1 MLGRATLHRLD
12 SRDRQD
18 RPDPP
23 AELPGETTADTVSL
37 GDAPGP
43 RSRLDRG
50 VCVGRYVIIDW
61 LGEGGM
67 GVVYKAYDPELERAV
82 ALKLLHTAGA
92 PHSSSASGHRE
103 RLLREA
109 KALARLSHPNVLAIF
124 DVGTF
129 GDDVFLAT
137 EFVEGPTLA
146 AWLRERGPRG
156 KKRCR
161 CCWMRAKGS
170 PPRTARG
177 WCTATSSP
185 PTSSSRRTAGLAS
198 SISVSRA
205 RSNRSVRRA
214 RGAEPLSRLQPSLE
228 DTTHPATPAG
238 EGPVVTAR
246 ESSEPPASSTTSR
259 SAGLLDQTITQFGQ
273 VLGTPRFM
281 APEQHLGRMADARSD
296 QFSFC
301 VTLYEALYGEIPFEG
316 RGDEYAI
323 NVTQG
328 RVRSPPAGSDVPRWL
343 RLTVLRGL
351 SVVAS
356 DRFAS
361 MDELLT
367 VLRADPMAA
376 RKRWLAI
383 AGSAVILLG
392 AGLALRHSRPPA
404 EPPCRGAERKLDGV
418 WDDARKQAVHSSFA
432 ATGSPGAED
441 AFRRTQAALDDYAR
455 SWVAMHTDACMATQV
470 RKEQSPELLD
480 LRVECLGERLEEL
493 RAQVNVFAHADA
505 SIVESALPAARGLPR
520 LRACADIAA
529 LRAPVRPPSDE
540 ASRVRAEEL
549 RTELARAKAQ
559 QRSGNYATALT
570 LAEKATTLATA
581 LGYRPVEAEALFVLG
596 DVQDDRGDYPASE
609 RTLRASFAAALAGH
623 HEAQAALTL
632 TALVAGVGLR
642 QARFAEAHDWAKL
655 AEAETERSSDPVL
668 KGELAKTEGRVF
680 VREGK
685 YEDGRVAIE
694 RCLSLW
700 EPALGEDD
708 PSVAGALTDL
718 GNIYFEQGD
727 FAAAGAK
734 YSRSLTILEKYLG
747 PDSPFLAP
755 NLNNLGEISHR
766 PRRLRRRS
774 QRAGAGARALGT
786 CPRPRPSEGGSG
798 PEQPGAGARGPRRR
812 RRLTRDGRAR
822 ARDLAGRASGR
833 APGRGA
839 RDARRRGGEA
849 RQGGLSRRAG
859 DGGERA
865 RAPREDLRPLRPRRG
880 RVARVDRRDA
890 PSPEE
895 SRGGGA
901 ARKGASHRRERSPR
915 PDGRRRRALGP
926 RAGPRHERQGTQPY
940 AGDRSAR
947 DLCTL
952 FEPACD
958 EADGRDRRVARRWAG
973 ALELCVGLISLQ
985 RMAFAADRMRD
996 VIRCASYTSS
1006 CSCGWGGR
1014 SGSS

>member
-146 AWLRERGPRG
+146 AWLRERRP
-156 KKRCR
+156 
-161 CCWMRAKGS
+161 
-170 PPRTARG
+170 AREEALPMLLDAG
-177 WCTATSSP
+177 EGLAAAH
-185 PTSSSRRTAGLAS
+185 RAGLVHRDFKPANV
-198 SISVSRA
+198 IVAKDGRA
-205 RSNRSVRRA
+205 RVLDFGLARA
-214 RGAEPLSRLQPSLE
+214 EQSERPPGSWRGAPLPVEPSLE

-281 APEQHLGRMADARSD
+281 APEQHLGRMADARSE

-493 RAQVNVFAHADA
+493 RAQVDVFAHADA
-505 SIVESALPAARGLPR
+505 SIVESAIPAARGLPR

-755 NLNNLGEISHR
+755 NLNNLGEISIG
-766 PRRLRRRS
+766 LGDY
-774 QRAGAGARALGT
+774 AVAANAL
-786 CPRPRPSEGGSG
+786 
-798 PEQPGAGARGPRRR
+798 
-812 RRLTRDGRAR
+812 
-822 ARDLAGRASGR
+822 
-833 APGRGA
+833 
-839 RDARRRGGEA
+839 
-849 RQGGLSRRAG
+849 
-859 DGGERA
+859 ERA
-865 RAPREDLRPLRPRRG
+865 RALWE
-880 RVARVDRRDA
+880 
-890 PSPEE
+890 
-895 SRGGGA
+895 
-901 ARKGASHRRERSPR
+901 
-915 PDGRRRRALGP
+915 RALGP
-926 RAGPRHERQGTQPY
+926 DHPKVALALNNLARVRAAQGDADGSLAMAERALAIWRAALPAEHPDVALGMHGVAEARRAKGDYPGALAMEESALALREKIYGP
-940 AGDRSAR
+940 SAR
-947 DLCTL
+947 DVAESLVSIGETRLAQRSPAAAEPLARALHIVESEVRAPTDVAGVRWDLARALATSDKARSRTL
-952 FEPACD
+952 AT
-958 EADGRDRRVARRWAG
+958 EARATYVRSSSPLATKRTAEIDAWLAG
-973 ALELCVGLISLQ
+973 GQ
-985 RMAFAADRMRD
+985 
-996 VIRCASYTSS
+996 
-1006 CSCGWGGR
+1006 GP
-1014 SGSS
+1014 

>member
-1 MLGRATLHRLD
+1 
-12 SRDRQD
+12 
-18 RPDPP
+18 
-23 AELPGETTADTVSL
+23 
-37 GDAPGP
+37 
-43 RSRLDRG
+43 
-50 VCVGRYVIIDW
+50 
-61 LGEGGM
+61 
-67 GVVYKAYDPELERAV
+67 
-82 ALKLLHTAGA
+82 
-92 PHSSSASGHRE
+92 
-103 RLLREA
+103 
-109 KALARLSHPNVLAIF
+109 
-124 DVGTF
+124 
-129 GDDVFLAT
+129 
-137 EFVEGPTLA
+137 
-146 AWLRERGPRG
+146 
-156 KKRCR
+156 
-161 CCWMRAKGS
+161 
-170 PPRTARG
+170 
-177 WCTATSSP
+177 
-185 PTSSSRRTAGLAS
+185 
-198 SISVSRA
+198 
-205 RSNRSVRRA
+205 
-214 RGAEPLSRLQPSLE
+214 
-228 DTTHPATPAG
+228 
-238 EGPVVTAR
+238 VVTAR

-301 VTLYEALYGEIPFEG
+301 VTLYEALYGELPFEG

-493 RAQVNVFAHADA
+493 RAQVDVFAHADA

-755 NLNNLGEISHR
+755 NLNNLGEISIG
-766 PRRLRRRS
+766 LGEY
-774 QRAGAGARALGT
+774 AVAADAL
-786 CPRPRPSEGGSG
+786 
-798 PEQPGAGARGPRRR
+798 
-812 RRLTRDGRAR
+812 
-822 ARDLAGRASGR
+822 
-833 APGRGA
+833 
-839 RDARRRGGEA
+839 
-849 RQGGLSRRAG
+849 
-859 DGGERA
+859 ERA
-865 RAPREDLRPLRPRRG
+865 RALWE
-880 RVARVDRRDA
+880 
-890 PSPEE
+890 
-895 SRGGGA
+895 
-901 ARKGASHRRERSPR
+901 
-915 PDGRRRRALGP
+915 RALGP
-926 RAGPRHERQGTQPY
+926 DHPKVALALNNLSRVHAAQGDADGSLAMAERALAIWRAALPAEHPDVALGMHGVAEARRTK
-940 AGDRSAR
+940 GDYPGALAMEESALALREKIYGANAR
-947 DLCTL
+947 DVAESLVSIGETRL
-952 FEPACD
+952 AQKSPAAAEPLSRALRIVESEVRAPTD
-958 EADGRDRRVARRWAG
+958 VAGVRWDLARALATSDKARSRALATEARATYARSSSPLATKRTAEIDAWLAG
-973 ALELCVGLISLQ
+973 GQ
-985 RMAFAADRMRD
+985 
-996 VIRCASYTSS
+996 
-1006 CSCGWGGR
+1006 GP
-1014 SGSS
+1014 